1 MCAHPNPFSPSPPRL
16 FLFPRD
22 STQGHV
28 RAIKALI
35 RIYAKGIE
43 SLSSSK
49 ETAAAMSETIAL
61 LLTAVIG
68 VIKNRKVCGEGRVA
82 AVNAIM
88 TNAARADVSHRFMEL
103 GGVRALLILAALS
116 PSPLQH
122 ARAKEKEAAEG
133 EEAKGG
139 GSSDD
144 MSLRG
149 TISVTLQRI
158 HDATKVGAGSAD
170 SMLCFLPLMCVC
182 ICVCVCV

>member
-1 MCAHPNPFSPSPPRL
+1 MCAHPHPFSPSPPRL

-116 PSPLQH
+116 PPRGH
-122 ARAKEKEAAEG
+122 AALPARPA
-133 EEAKGG
+133 
-139 GSSDD
+139 
-144 MSLRG
+144 
-149 TISVTLQRI
+149 
-158 HDATKVGAGSAD
+158 HHAGSVQEWALSPD
-170 SMLCFLPLMCVC
+170 A
-182 ICVCVCV
+182 IREW